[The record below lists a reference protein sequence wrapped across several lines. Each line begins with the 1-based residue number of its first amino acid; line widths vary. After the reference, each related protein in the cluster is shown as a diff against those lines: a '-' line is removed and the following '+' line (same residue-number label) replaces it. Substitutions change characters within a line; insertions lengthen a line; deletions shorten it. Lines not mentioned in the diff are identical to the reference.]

1 MEVDSKKRR
10 ENLLEKAEYI
20 FLMTTLHRLPE
31 LPFILR
37 CEKNDLVEKL
47 LEIIH
52 IHQLNDRIL
61 KEENERLKGK
71 IAELEH
77 APKKPQIKPSTIEKP
92 RLDSKKA
99 KNRKSKGSKKNR
111 ISIHNEV
118 IVKPREI
125 PNDASFKGYRNYIV
139 QDLVIN
145 TFNTLFKI
153 ERWKTKEGSY
163 LRGNLPSEY
172 QDSHFGPN
180 LQAFILHQ
188 HHHARVTQPKL
199 YSQLRAWG
207 IEISVGQLNHL
218 LSMHTGTLQKEMDE
232 AEDAGIKRSTFIQTD
247 DTGARHAG
255 KNFVCMQIGNQF
267 FTRFI
272 TCKSKSRL
280 SFLENFN
287 RGQGYIMNEDS
298 IDYLKQHGTLKQVQL
313 AEKIRDQELREE
325 QLQKYLNQA
334 SIGSNPSFKEAAIL
348 GILSKKL
355 GKAYTVLS
363 DGAAQYNVLNHASCW
378 VHAIRL
384 LEKEKPLKNE
394 KVDGVLKKLRFLYH
408 HLKRYKVKP
417 TEVFKKRLRDYFDL
431 ICDLKVGS
439 NHFQA
444 ALNRFS
450 QNKEDL
456 LRVLEK
462 PEIPLHNNG
471 SENDIREYVIRRKI
485 SYGTRSDL
493 GRRTRDLFLS
503 LTKTCSKLGVNFWN
517 FLISRISFKDCIPQL
532 ADVIAAAS

>member
-1 MEVDSKKRR
+1 
-10 ENLLEKAEYI
+10 
-20 FLMTTLHRLPE
+20 MTKLHRLPE
-31 LPFILR
+31 FPFIQR

-77 APKKPQIKPSTIEKP
+77 TPKKPQIRPSTIEKP
-92 RLDSKKA
+92 RSDAKKP

-111 ISIHNEV
+111 ISIHDEV
-118 IVKPREI
+118 VIKPKII
-125 PNDASFKGYRNYIV
+125 PEGASFKGYRNYLV
-139 QDLVIN
+139 QDIAIKS
-145 TFNTLFKI
+145 FNTCFKI
-153 ERWKTKEGSY
+153 ERWQTKEGTY
-163 LRGNLPSEY
+163 LKGTLPPEY
-172 QDSHFGPN
+172 QGSHFGPN
-180 LQAFILHQ
+180 LQAFIIHQ
-188 HHHARVTQPKL
+188 HYQARVTQPRL
-199 YSQLRAWG
+199 HDQLKAWG
-207 IEISVGQLNHL
+207 IEISAGQLNHIL
-218 LSMHTGTLQKEMDE
+218 GMHTAKLEKEMAE
-232 AEDAGIKRSTFIQTD
+232 AVDVGIKHSSFVQTD

-280 SFLENFN
+280 SFLENLR
-287 RGQGYIMNEDS
+287 RGQNYLMNEDS

-313 AEKIRDQELREE
+313 AERIQGQELEEE
-325 QLQKYLNQA
+325 QFQEYLNRGG
-334 SIGSNPSFKEAAIL
+334 INSNPSFKEAAII
-348 GILSKKL
+348 GILSKEL

-363 DGAAQYNVLNHASCW
+363 DGAPQYNVLNHASCW

-384 LEKEKPLKNE
+384 LEKEKPIKNE
-394 KVDGVLKKLRFLYH
+394 KVDLVLKKLRFLYH
-408 HLKRYKVKP
+408 HLKRYKVRP
-417 TEVFKKRLRDYFDL
+417 TELFKKRLRRYFDK
-431 ICDLKVGS
+431 ICSLKVGS
-439 NHFQA
+439 NHFEA

-450 QNKEDL
+450 ENKEDL
-456 LRVLEK
+456 LRALEN

-485 SYGTRSDL
+485 SYGTRGDL

-503 LTKTCSKLGVNFWN
+503 LIKTCSKLGVNFWH
-517 FLISRISFKDCIPQL
+517 FLINCISFKESFPRL
-532 ADVIAAAS
+532 ANIISTTS